1 MSSIDWIVLIV
12 TISFIVFYGIQK
24 TKKFNTI
31 KDHLKGGGSANWLTV
46 GLSVMATQASAITF
60 LSTPDS
66 DKYDVISLLLR
77 CTRFS
82 LEDTVLNNIL

>member
-31 KDHLKGGGSANWLTV
+31 KDHLKGGG
-46 GLSVMATQASAITF
+46 
-60 LSTPDS
+60 
-66 DKYDVISLLLR
+66 
-77 CTRFS
+77 
-82 LEDTVLNNIL
+82 